1 MPAGTQQRVGRTLTA
16 PSTPGTYYYGACVDA
31 VTNESDTTNNCSAS
45 VQVTVPEPKPDLM
58 VGSPSVSD
66 NGPAAG
72 ASFTLSATVRNDG
85 AGDSEATTL
94 RYYRSA
100 DATITTSDMEVST
113 DSVTGLGAAGSS
125 SQSEDLTAP
134 SNPGAYYYGACVD
147 AVTDES
153 DTTNNC
159 SASVQVTVPEPKYPD
174 LVVRLPS
181 VSDSGPAAGAT
192 FTLSATV
199 RNDGEG
205 SSEATTLRYY
215 QSTDATITTSDTEV
229 GTDSVTGLGAAGS
242 SSQSEDLTA
251 PSNPGAYYYGACV
264 DAVTDESDTT
274 NNCSASVQVTV
285 PELKPDLV
293 VGSPSVNESGP
304 AAGAGFTLSATVE
317 NDGEGTAA
325 ATTLRYYQSTDVTIA
340 TTDTEVGT
348 DAIAGLVAAGT
359 SDQSVDLTAPDTAG
373 TYYYGAC
380 VDAVTN
386 ESDTANNC
394 STSVAVTVPE
404 AQQQGEPTV
413 EVSAEDDKEWAP
425 VGDTVD
431 LSARVLD
438 EEGKEITGTTVKWS
452 SSDTAVATV
461 NSAGVMTAVGE
472 GTATLTATAT
482 VSGSSTQSSMTRSA
496 ADGSRASG
504 RAAATTGETV
514 SASIDMEVVKRASR
528 VEIAPA
534 SLSFDTVGQTKT
546 LTATVYDQNDNVMDP
561 RYSVWS
567 SADTDV
573 VEVPWYEGS
582 VQALGEGTTTVS
594 VRVNG
599 SATGSATATVTL
611 PAARV
616 TVSPAKWFFESYGE
630 TKTFT
635 VKILD
640 ENGDEDEDASFD
652 WSGTFH
658 PLPDD
663 GCDSTLADLWL
674 EVEKVDGDLEITAHQ
689 GGDGEV
695 TVRSEG
701 VESAL
706 IIITVYQMPATVT
719 LAPDSADLEVD
730 ETVSLSGGLKDAN
743 GNDIAVATGICGG
756 RALHWSTSDSAVA
769 TVDGADRLGG
779 GNTGGTAEVTAVA
792 AGTATISAR
801 WAGNDVTGTATI
813 TVTDSN

>member
-1 MPAGTQQRVGRTLTA
+1 M
-16 PSTPGTYYYGACVDA
+16 
-31 VTNESDTTNNCSAS
+31 TNESDTTNNCSAS
-45 VQVTVPEPKPDLM
+45 VQVTVPEPK
-58 VGSPSVSD
+58 S
-66 NGPAAG
+66 
-72 ASFTLSATVRNDG
+72 T
-85 AGDSEATTL
+85 
-94 RYYRSA
+94 

-113 DSVTGLGAAGSS
+113 DAVTGLGAAGSS

-147 AVTDES
+147 AVT
-153 DTTNNC
+153 N
-159 SASVQVTVPEPKYPD
+159 
-174 LVVRLPS
+174 
-181 VSDSGPAAGAT
+181 
-192 FTLSATV
+192 
-199 RNDGEG
+199 
-205 SSEATTLRYY
+205 
-215 QSTDATITTSDTEV
+215 
-229 GTDSVTGLGAAGS
+229 
-242 SSQSEDLTA
+242 
-251 PSNPGAYYYGACV
+251 
-264 DAVTDESDTT
+264 ESDTT

-293 VGSPSVNESGP
+293 VGSPSVNDSGP
-304 AAGAGFTLSATVE
+304 AAGAEFTLSATVE

-348 DAIAGLVAAGT
+348 DAIAVLVAAGT

-394 STSVAVTVPE
+394 STSVAVTVPV

-438 EEGKEITGTTVKWS
+438 EEGKEITGTTVTWS

-528 VEIAPA
+528 VEIAPP
-534 SLSFDTVGQTKT
+534 SLSFDSVGQTKT

-599 SATGSATATVTL
+599 SATGSATAIVTL

-616 TVSPAKWFFESYGE
+616 TVSPASWFFKSYGE

-640 ENGDEDEDASFD
+640 ETGDEDDDASFEWNASYD
-652 WSGTFH
+652 PMFSS
-658 PLPDD
+658 
-663 GCDSTLADLWL
+663 GCDSTLADPML
-674 EVEKVDGDLEITAHQ
+674 EIEEVDGDLEITVHQ
-689 GGDGEV
+689 EGSGEV
-695 TVRSEG
+695 AVRSEG
-701 VESAL
+701 AESAL
-706 IIITVYQMPATVT
+706 IIITVNQIPATVT

-756 RALHWSTSDSAVA
+756 MVLHWSTSDSAVA
-769 TVDGADRLGG
+769 TVDGENRLGG